1 MMKGE
6 LMTAVTTGWITQSD
20 LALRG
25 ALPVGSGL
33 RVSWLPDVHSPLSPT
48 LLRREGAGHGAA

>member
-1 MMKGE
+1 
-6 LMTAVTTGWITQSD
+6 MTAVTTGWITQSD